1 MIGMP
6 HSKHVLRRSKW
17 SIFYLF
23 INDGAHRVIITV
35 METKSSDGLE
45 VDPGL
50 TLSFPPKLKVDKV
63 VRWLP
68 SLRDPE
74 RESEAILPYSWG
86 WSWLK
91 IPTKTL
97 LDNVN
102 PNPPFGRS
110 PLVFQGLGD
119 HVNCWK
125 ICLKTTFSVGVW
137 FVFKWTISWLSLL
150 TREKAT

>member
-74 RESEAILPYSWG
+74 RESEAILPYS
-86 WSWLK
+86 
-91 IPTKTL
+91 
-97 LDNVN
+97 
-102 PNPPFGRS
+102 
-110 PLVFQGLGD
+110 
-119 HVNCWK
+119 
-125 ICLKTTFSVGVW
+125 
-137 FVFKWTISWLSLL
+137 
-150 TREKAT
+150 